1 MIYQENYSLKHL
13 NTFGIEARAKF
24 FIELN
29 SEIELTHFI
38 KSGQSKFKNV
48 LILGSGSNI
57 LFTKD
62 YDGMVIKYT
71 AKGIDILSENENEV
85 VIKVSAGEIW
95 DDLVS
100 YCVKNRYYGIEN
112 LSLIPGTVGAA
123 PIQNIGAYGVEL
135 KDVFHSLE
143 GFSLIDGE
151 KNIFDESDCNFGY
164 RDSIFKK
171 ELKNKILITSVFLKL
186 SKKKS
191 FNITYQG
198 LAAELKNINENE
210 ITIELVSETIKK
222 IRRSKLPD
230 TNILGNSGSFFK
242 NPEISEEQFLSIH
255 QKYPDL
261 VFYRT
266 TDKNYKIPAGW
277 LIEKCGY
284 KGKRIGNVGTYE
296 KQALVI
302 VNYGNSNG
310 SEIKEFAD
318 KIWDDV
324 SKKFEINLEYEVN
337 II

>member
-1 MIYQENYSLKHL
+1 MIFQENYSLKHL
-13 NTFGIEARAKF
+13 NTFGIEAKAKF

-29 SEIELTHFI
+29 SEIELTYFI
-38 KSGQSKFKNV
+38 KTELYKFKNV

-62 YDGMVIKYT
+62 YDGLVIKYS
-71 AKGIDILSENENEV
+71 AKGIDILSEDENE
-85 VIKVSAGEIW
+85 IIINASAGEIW
-95 DDLVS
+95 DNLVN
-100 YCVKNRYYGIEN
+100 YCVKNNYYGIEN

-135 KDVFHSLE
+135 KDCLDSLE
-143 GFSLIDGE
+143 GYSLNNGD
-151 KNIFDESDCNFGY
+151 KKVFNKDECRFGY
-164 RDSIFKK
+164 RDSIFKS
-171 ELKNKILITSVFLKL
+171 EYKNKILITSVILKL

-191 FNITYQG
+191 FNLTYQG

-210 ITIELVSETIKK
+210 ITIELVSEIIKK

-242 NPEISEEQFLSIH
+242 NPEISKEQFLSLH
-255 QKYPDL
+255 QKNPDL

-266 TDKNYKIPAGW
+266 IDNKYKIPAAW

-302 VNYGNSNG
+302 VNYGNSKG

-318 KIWDDV
+318 KILDDV
-324 SKKFEINLEYEVN
+324 SKKFGINLEYEVN